1 MTTTTQSLSNKGVGA
16 EEEHRQTEKERHRA
30 KRQSSFTCKHKM
42 SGNCK
47 TAAIPTTSGKRKP
60 TEQQQW
66 RPRSQDIHAL
76 EKNLYQ
82 YLI

>member
-1 MTTTTQSLSNKGVGA
+1 
-16 EEEHRQTEKERHRA
+16 
-30 KRQSSFTCKHKM
+30 M

-66 RPRSQDIHAL
+66 SKKPRHICT
-76 EKNLYQ
+76 ETKNDEISKY
-82 YLI
+82 I